1 MAPQEAAG
9 RCSLSSPG
17 GKALK
22 HALGHVLE
30 TGCAIPPNR
39 KPDTGLLGLPIP
51 LQRRPFSLPTR
62 AKGHVRKGFA
72 SSSSLPLA
80 REHLR
85 DPPPPPAA
93 PARPGPLLQ
102 PRGTSPPHSPRAD
115 ESPAGASVTLRR
127 QTVPTP
133 FS

>member
-51 LQRRPFSLPTR
+51 LQRHPFSLPRR

-85 DPPPPPAA
+85 DPPRSTCQARPAA
-93 PARPGPLLQ
+93 PAKGDL
-102 PRGTSPPHSPRAD
+102 
-115 ESPAGASVTLRR
+115 ASSL
-127 QTVPTP
+127 PKG
-133 FS
+133 